1 MGIKFDSKKEF
12 ERYLILRDEE
22 KRWLIL
28 DLQCQVKFE
37 LIQKFKNHWQTVLWV
52 SYVADFVYKKWSELI
67 CEDVKSAWTKTN
79 VAYIIKKKLFMY
91 HYPDHIFF
99 ENS

>member
-12 ERYLILRDEE
+12 ERFLILRDME
-22 KRWLIL
+22 KSWKIS

-37 LIQKFKNHWQTVLWV
+37 LLPKFKNHWQTVLWI
-52 SYVADFVYKKWSELI
+52 SYIADFVYKRWTDTI
-67 CEDVKSAWTKTN
+67 CEDVKSEWTKTN
-79 VAYIIKKKLFMY
+79 PAYLIKKKLFMY